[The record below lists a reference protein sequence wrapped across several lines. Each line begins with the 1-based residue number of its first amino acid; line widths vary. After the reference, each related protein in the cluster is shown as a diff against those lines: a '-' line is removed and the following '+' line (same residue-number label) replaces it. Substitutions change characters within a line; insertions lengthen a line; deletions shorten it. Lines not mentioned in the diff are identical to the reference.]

1 MEMDNQLNNG
11 FCPKCGALL
20 RDGVCPSC
28 GFGNS
33 NADAGAATQGT
44 EDVQQVQ
51 YNQSYYNQS
60 ADGQDQYSQNMNDQN
75 QYNQNQ
81 YNQNQYNQNGYNQN
95 GFNQNQYGQ
104 NGYNQ
109 GQYTQNGYNQNQYTQ
124 NQYGQN
130 QYNQNGNYQNQYYQN
145 AQGGYYNQNGNGY
158 YGQQPKKGGNGGV
171 IAIIVGGIVLLLL
184 VVIGVAIG
192 FASALN
198 SANER
203 RDDNDLYNYD
213 DDYNYNYD
221 YDDYYDDY
229 YDDDDDY
236 SYDDL
241 MDFVDDIDWDD
252 DEYWKR
258 EPYNYDPEDVG
269 TDYYYELCNCIDESV
284 SYDIVH
290 ENYEEL
296 ERENNVC
303 IRINYYQL
311 EGDIPNLTAINEA
324 LEAVAMMPAE
334 LYHDEK
340 DEFEYEFERYGA
352 GYVAEVESYITY
364 NDEQTLS
371 VSADIYYESATSI
384 RRIIKCVNI
393 DMETGT
399 VLKNT
404 DILDIT
410 DDFISDYR
418 DVCEEQNGLIPAL
431 ELFSDDELR
440 EFLEDEDNLIA
451 YYTPCGLEIGINYET
466 EEKYGWFSATLTDYE
481 QYMKSY

>member
-1 MEMDNQLNNG
+1 MENQLNNG

-20 RDGVCPSC
+20 RDGACPSC
-28 GFGNS
+28 GFDSS
-33 NADAGAATQGT
+33 NANAGAAVQDT
-44 EDVQQVQ
+44 ENVQQVQ
-51 YNQSYYNQS
+51 YDRNYSTQSTDSQNTDNQNQYDQSGYNQN
-60 ADGQDQYSQNMNDQN
+60 AYDRNQYGQNGYTQGQYTQNGYNQNRYTQNGYNQN
-75 QYNQNQ
+75 QYTQNEYNQNQ
-81 YNQNQYNQNGYNQN
+81 YNQNQYNQNGN
-95 GFNQNQYGQ
+95 YG
-104 NGYNQ
+104 
-109 GQYTQNGYNQNQYTQ
+109 
-124 NQYGQN
+124 
-130 QYNQNGNYQNQYYQN
+130 NQYYQN
-145 AQGGYYNQNGNGY
+145 PQGGYYQQNGNGY
-158 YGQQPKKGGNGGV
+158 YGQPPKKSGNGSI

-192 FASALN
+192 LVRALD
-198 SANER
+198 SANEHKE
-203 RDDNDLYNYD
+203 DNDLYNYD

-221 YDDYYDDY
+221 YDDDY
-229 YDDDDDY
+229 NYDDDD

-252 DEYWKR
+252 DEHWKR
-258 EPYNYDPEDVG
+258 EPHNYDPEDVG
-269 TDYYYELCNCIDESV
+269 TDYYYELCNCIDEAV
-284 SYDIVH
+284 SYDMVH

-311 EGDIPNLTAINEA
+311 EGDIPNLTEINAA

-334 LYHDEK
+334 LYHDEI

-364 NDEQTLS
+364 NDEQTIS
-371 VSADIYYESATSI
+371 VTADIYYESATSI
-384 RRIIKCVNI
+384 RRVLNCVNI
-393 DMETGT
+393 DIETGT

-404 DILDIT
+404 DILDIS

-418 DVCEEQNGLIPAL
+418 EICEDQNGLIPAL
-431 ELFSDDELR
+431 KLFSDDELR
-440 EFLEDEDNLIA
+440 EFLENEDNLIA

>member
-1 MEMDNQLNNG
+1 MNNQN
-11 FCPKCGALL
+11 
-20 RDGVCPSC
+20 
-28 GFGNS
+28 
-33 NADAGAATQGT
+33 
-44 EDVQQVQ
+44 
-51 YNQSYYNQS
+51 
-60 ADGQDQYSQNMNDQN
+60 QYSQN

-95 GFNQNQYGQ
+95 GYNQNQYGQ

-109 GQYTQNGYNQNQYTQ
+109 GQYAQNGYNQ

-130 QYNQNGNYQNQYYQN
+130 QYNQNQYYQN
-145 AQGGYYNQNGNGY
+145 PQGGYYQQNGNGY
-158 YGQQPKKGGNGGV
+158 YSQPPKKSGNGGI
-171 IAIIVGGIVLLLL
+171 IAIIVGGIVLLLVL
-184 VVIGVAIG
+184 VIGVVVAIV
-192 FASALN
+192 SALK
-198 SANER
+198 SADE
-203 RDDNDLYNYD
+203 DYDLYNYD
-213 DDYNYNYD
+213 DDYDYNYD
-221 YDDYYDDY
+221 YDYDYDYDDDYDDY
-229 YDDDDDY
+229 GYDDP
-236 SYDDL
+236 

-252 DEYWKR
+252 EYWKR
-258 EPYNYDPEDVG
+258 EPYNNSPEDVG
-269 TDYYYELCNCIDESV
+269 TDYYNELCSCIDEDV

-311 EGDIPNLTAINEA
+311 EGDIPNLTAINKA

-334 LYHDEK
+334 LYHDES

-352 GYVAEVESYITY
+352 GYVAKVESYITY

-371 VSADIYYESATSI
+371 VTADIYYESATSI
-384 RRIIKCVNI
+384 RRILNCVNI
-393 DMETGT
+393 DIEAGT

-404 DILDIT
+404 DILDFS

-418 DVCEEQNGLIPAL
+418 EICEDQNGVIAAL
-431 ELFSDDELR
+431 DYFSDDELR
-440 EFLEDEDNLIA
+440 EFFESEDSLIA

-466 EEKYGWFSATLTDYE
+466 DEKYGWFSATLTDYE